1 MQMQDGADILLALA
15 VGQVL
20 LVVGLAQEGQRH
32 TVAAQGG
39 LDDVGDVVLVGLAVE
54 VLQALAGGLLV
65 AAQVV
70 VGAVGNAPQLAPV
83 GEREGILDIGGGA
96 AVEGQLSRLRGHA
109 GAGVSSLMPRHSSQF
124 LQKSFQ

>member
-1 MQMQDGADILLALA
+1 MQMQHGADILLALA

-32 TVAAQGG
+32 TVAAQRG
-39 LDDVGDVVLVGLAVE
+39 LDDVGDVVLVGLGVE
-54 VLQALAGGLLV
+54 VLQALAGSLLM

-83 GEREGILDIGGGA
+83 GEREGVFDIGGGA
-96 AVEGQLSRLRGHA
+96 AVESQLRG
-109 GAGVSSLMPRHSSQF
+109 SWSRRRRCSFLMPRLSSQF
-124 LQKSFQ
+124 SQKSFQ